1 MRIDK
6 GYEWNYWK
14 LSYRRRFI
22 RTLWLIPI
30 VLLASLFICY
40 NTKSIFIKVVIISIL
55 VIMGAIQLI
64 YNNRKYQKENEV
76 VNPK

>member
-1 MRIDK
+1 MKIDK

-40 NTKSIFIKVVIISIL
+40 NAKSIFITVTIISIL
-55 VIMGAIQLI
+55 VVMGAIQLI
-64 YNNRKYQKENEV
+64 YNYKKYQKEI
-76 VNPK
+76 KK